1 MKLNNLTKK
10 YDKIIFRNINYDFKE
25 NNIYSIFGKN
35 GVGKTTLLS
44 IIANQLMPDEGIVES
59 FEDNIM
65 FISED
70 IIPFSFLTGK
80 EFVVETLKMKNID
93 ITEDLVIKTFKKF
106 SMLEAKDKL
115 IVNYSKG
122 MKYKLI
128 LILIVIIN
136 PKILIMD
143 EPFADIDILTIQ
155 IVKEFFDNYKKNKI
169 VIFST
174 HLISIA
180 SKLSD
185 KILYLSENNLIEL
198 GVNKKNENEFEKIL
212 LKLMKEEYKL

>member
-1 MKLNNLTKK
+1 
-10 YDKIIFRNINYDFKE
+10 
-25 NNIYSIFGKN
+25 
-35 GVGKTTLLS
+35 
-44 IIANQLMPDEGIVES
+44 MPDEGIVES

-155 IVKEFFDNYKKNKI
+155 IVKEFFDNYKRIKLLF
-169 VIFST
+169 FST

-180 SKLSD
+180 SS
-185 KILYLSENNLIEL
+185 
-198 GVNKKNENEFEKIL
+198 
-212 LKLMKEEYKL
+212 

>member
-93 ITEDLVIKTFKKF
+93 ITEDLVIKTFKNF
-106 SMLEAKDKL
+106 LC
-115 IVNYSKG
+115 
-122 MKYKLI
+122 
-128 LILIVIIN
+128 
-136 PKILIMD
+136 
-143 EPFADIDILTIQ
+143 
-155 IVKEFFDNYKKNKI
+155 
-169 VIFST
+169 
-174 HLISIA
+174 
-180 SKLSD
+180 
-185 KILYLSENNLIEL
+185 
-198 GVNKKNENEFEKIL
+198 
-212 LKLMKEEYKL
+212 